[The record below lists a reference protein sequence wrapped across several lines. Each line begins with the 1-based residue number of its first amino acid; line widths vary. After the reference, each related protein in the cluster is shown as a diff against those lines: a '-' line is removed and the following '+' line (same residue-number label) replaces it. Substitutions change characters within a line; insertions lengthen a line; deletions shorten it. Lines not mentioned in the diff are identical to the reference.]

1 MSQTNYAKIFV
12 DSDGRIT
19 KTEDDSFIVSGSSNV
34 SAIGVYLDS
43 TDFDNASGIV
53 GYASF
58 KRADGMTFTNRPLTY
73 TEIENIGNK
82 NYFVYLFTFTNTDR
96 ILDIAGPLEV
106 SFTLKST
113 TQTIAVATTTLLIR
127 RTVKAPNVITES
139 TDGVNTDEVYD
150 LVTEIV
156 EPVEQK
162 INGHLQDFENP
173 HEVRGDQVPL
183 DDEDQTAI
191 SDLIKNLQIL
201 VDNIETDLDG
211 LDNKVEKTDTDGVYA
226 HKNSE
231 DIIIPTSSGSDANAL
246 VKTNEE
252 GKFFVNEPSLEGHP
266 TPKLYVD
273 TKVTEAN
280 TYTDGK
286 VTETKEYVNTSV
298 SLGVDEAKAYAK
310 GQVTELETNTKA
322 YADTKK
328 TEANT
333 YTDGKVADA
342 VTQTNT
348 YTDTE
353 ITKVNTSVENKF
365 TNFDENLSAKI
376 AEEAVLQNWSINY
389 TEQTALGATD
399 KLIVEDTGKNI
410 KYTSIQNLANKIKE
424 EVVDSQEANQV
435 FVFDDRNALIN
446 AITVS
451 YDSNT
456 LYTSIVSLTTQEGV
470 VYTAEQLK
478 LGATFYL
485 KDTAVPDYW
494 LSAKTLYG
502 QITDVNDYINF
513 FFTIDTSSS
522 NISLDNY
529 YDKEDVDTLIA
540 DFATEEQ
547 ITFSNN
553 LGTTQALGGIKKGEV
568 LSGLTGVEILNK
580 LLFPYVAFSVSMSTT
595 AAGGTKEVG
604 TSYTVSTATVY
615 ITMGSAPIYSIII
628 KRGSTVLL
636 TKTSGIVAGSNTI
649 TLPTAQ
655 TVDETVTFS
664 CTVTDS
670 EGTSKSANA
679 TAFTFVY
686 PYYYGAINNGV
697 TLTEALVKGLT
708 KLINTK
714 GTKTVTITMN
724 QQNALFA
731 YPKSYGTIK
740 TILDANGFN
749 VTDTFVRNEL
759 AMYDTTYYVYV
770 LSQPATA
777 SMTYTF
783 SYS

>member
-34 SAIGVYLDS
+34 SSIGVYLDS

-73 TEIENIGNK
+73 TAIENIDNK

-96 ILDIAGPLEV
+96 ILDIAGSLEV
-106 SFTLKST
+106 SFILKST

-139 TDGVNTDEVYD
+139 TGGVDTDEVYD
-150 LVTEIV
+150 LVSEIV

-173 HEVRGDQVPL
+173 HEVRADQVPL
-183 DDEDQTAI
+183 SESDSTTVGTKLSEIDETLEELEKAQGPI
-191 SDLIKNLQIL
+191 
-201 VDNIETDLDG
+201 
-211 LDNKVEKTDTDGVYA
+211 DNKVDKINVKGVYA
-226 HKNSE
+226 FDGSNQTHLPYNSNAVYGT
-231 DIIIPTSSGSDANAL
+231 IPVRDSKGELL
-246 VKTNEE
+246 VATPTQNNSATTKT
-252 GKFFVNEPSLEGHP
+252 
-266 TPKLYVD
+266 YVD

-280 TYTDGK
+280 TYTNGK
-286 VTETKEYVNTSV
+286 VTETKTYVDTEV
-298 SLGVDEAKAYAK
+298 SKA
-310 GQVTELETNTKA
+310 KA

-333 YTDGKVADA
+333 YTDGKVSTAKTEANTYTDGKVAVA
-342 VTQTNT
+342 VTQANT

-353 ITKVNTSVENKF
+353 ITKVNTSVEQKF
-365 TNFDENLSAKI
+365 DNFDANLPAKI

-389 TEQTALGATD
+389 TEQTTLGATD
-399 KLIVEDTGKNI
+399 KLIVEDTNKSV
-410 KYTSIQNLANKIKE
+410 KYTSVQNLVNKIKG
-424 EVVDSQEANQV
+424 EVVDSQEANQI
-435 FVFDDRNALIN
+435 FVFDDRTALVN

-451 YDSNT
+451 FDSNT
-456 LYTSIVSLTTQEGV
+456 LYTTIVSLTTPEGV
-470 VYTAEQLK
+470 VYTADKLK
-478 LGATFYL
+478 IGATFYL

-494 LSAKTLYG
+494 LATKELYG
-502 QITDVNDYINF
+502 QVEDVNDYINF
-513 FFTIDTSSS
+513 FFSIDTSGA
-522 NISLDNY
+522 NINLDNY
-529 YDKEDVDTLIA
+529 YNKTDVDNLIS
-540 DFATEEQ
+540 DFANEQ
-547 ITFSNN
+547 DITFTKT
-553 LGTTQALGGIKKGEV
+553 LGTTQALGGIAKGTN
-568 LSGLTGVEILNK
+568 LSGKTSKEILDL

-615 ITMGSAPIYSIII
+615 ITMGSATISSIII

-655 TVDETVTFS
+655 TVDESVTFS

-708 KLINTK
+708 KSVSNK
-714 GTKTVTITMN
+714 GTKTVTINMS
-724 QQNALFA
+724 QQKALFA
-731 YPKSYGTIK
+731 YPKSYGTIS

-777 SMTYTF
+777 SMKYTF
-783 SYS
+783 SY